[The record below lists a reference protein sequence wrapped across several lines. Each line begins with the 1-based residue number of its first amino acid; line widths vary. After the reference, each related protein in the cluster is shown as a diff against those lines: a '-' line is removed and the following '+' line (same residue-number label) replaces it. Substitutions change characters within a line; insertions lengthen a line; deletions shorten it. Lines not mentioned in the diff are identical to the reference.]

1 MLQTR
6 PRDVQDGIL
15 LAPCPQGVT
24 GEYRVIWRGTVI
36 WEKTPE
42 EWRFPEPAEIAR
54 MIDESG

>member
-1 MLQTR
+1 MLQSR

-15 LAPCPQGVT
+15 LAPCPPGVT

-36 WEKTPE
+36 WEKTPD
-42 EWRFPEPAEIAR
+42 EWRFPESAEIAR